1 MKMSKKRARML
12 LAAGTALIVL
22 AGGLW
27 YWKKARDTA
36 RPLDIVLIQKA
47 LDDTDFWTSVYQGGE
62 TAAEEYNVNLT
73 VMGPKN
79 EREVD
84 TQNQMILDAIAS
96 KPDAIVLCPSSTEQT
111 AAYAEQIEKA
121 GIRLV
126 LADSTM
132 DEPMGSAVVATDNYE
147 AGYKLGSYMKQFVK
161 EDSVIGIV
169 GHVKGSSTAVGREA
183 GFRAGLGDAGSQ
195 VAEIVFCDSDA
206 DKAYEQTKELL
217 KKYPDMDMIVGL
229 NEYSAVG
236 AARAVKALG
245 KTDQIRMG
253 SIDSSMEQIQY
264 LEAGIYEALVI
275 QKPFNMGYL
284 GVETAVNAVR
294 GRKIAKSTDSGSELI
309 TKENMYTEE
318 NQKLL
323 FPIAK

>member
-1 MKMSKKRARML
+1 MSDLRNSDL
-12 LAAGTALIVL
+12 LQDLNL
-22 AGGLW
+22 PL
-27 YWKKARDTA
+27 RD
-36 RPLDIVLIQKA
+36 
-47 LDDTDFWTSVYQGGE
+47 
-62 TAAEEYNVNLT
+62 AEIP
-73 VMGPKN
+73 VMGPEN

-96 KPDAIVLCPSSTEQT
+96 EPDAIVLCPSSTDQT

-147 AGYKLGSYMKQFVK
+147 AGYKLGSYMKRFVK

-195 VAEIVFCDSDA
+195 VAEIVFCDSDT
-206 DKAYEQTKELL
+206 DKAYELTKELL
-217 KKYPDMDMIVGL
+217 KKYPAMDLIVGT

-236 AARAVKALG
+236 AARAVRNLG
-245 KTDQIRMG
+245 KTDMVHMG
-253 SIDSSMEQIQY
+253 SIDSSIEQIQF
-264 LEAGIYEALVI
+264 LESGVFDALVV

-284 GVETAVNAVR
+284 GVETAVRVTR
-294 GRKIAKSTDSGSELI
+294 GEKTEKSIDSGSELI

-323 FPIAK
+323 FPVAK

>member
-96 KPDAIVLCPSSTEQT
+96 KPDAIVLCPSSTDQT

-132 DEPMGSAVVATDNYE
+132 DEPMGSAV
-147 AGYKLGSYMKQFVK
+147 GPPIIMRP
-161 EDSVIGIV
+161 VI
-169 GHVKGSSTAVGREA
+169 SW
-183 GFRAGLGDAGSQ
+183 
-195 VAEIVFCDSDA
+195 
-206 DKAYEQTKELL
+206 
-217 KKYPDMDMIVGL
+217 
-229 NEYSAVG
+229 
-236 AARAVKALG
+236 AA
-245 KTDQIRMG
+245 I
-253 SIDSSMEQIQY
+253 
-264 LEAGIYEALVI
+264 
-275 QKPFNMGYL
+275 
-284 GVETAVNAVR
+284 
-294 GRKIAKSTDSGSELI
+294 
-309 TKENMYTEE
+309 
-318 NQKLL
+318 
-323 FPIAK
+323 